1 MLEIQV
7 VPQKTK
13 KFLRAV
19 IFLKDKGVDTDA
31 DVSVS
36 FQLPGGKEIIFLP
49 LSSGSAPNYIYPEST
64 SRFVHRVEKGIYL
77 LHSRNR
83 ALFSAKKIVVNVLY
97 KREKICRDFSI

>member
-19 IFLKDKGVDTDA
+19 IFLKDAGIDVDA

-36 FQLPGGKEIIFLP
+36 FQLPGGKEMIFLP
-49 LSSGSAPNYIYPEST
+49 ESSDAPNYIYPEST
-64 SRFVHRVEKGIYL
+64 SRFVHRIEKGIYL

-83 ALFSAKKIVVNVLY
+83 ALFSAKKIAVNVLY
-97 KREKICRDFSI
+97 KREKICMSFVI